1 MMRRICS
8 LVLMSILLHAAPESG
23 FALPISQ
30 VGKVCWSQLA
40 NGNAASAVDMAA
52 TGVELPS
59 LTKGAIES
67 FESGQNKWQQDG
79 ASYSA
84 CMDIV
89 DGMSKT
95 ADGALLFTE
104 AGATGLSL
112 VAEGTG
118 YTAGAAAGGA
128 VLRFIPPLAL
138 ASLAGTGLAAC
149 INGVS
154 KLDAE
159 HSLKCMEK
167 EHDRLN
173 EDGLDCGWF
182 DRQIENK
189 RKTLANLPSDAAK
202 ARNSTEESIRDLEK
216 RKAECKGSREKIR
229 DALSVGDC
237 TGPGMDSDF
246 MVMRCESMR
255 ALFCSKDPRWAR
267 RKKRLEATFPDW
279 GIEYIHCGTPIAQPT
294 PTTPVQEQFYLY

>member
-1 MMRRICS
+1 MKGICFP
-8 LVLMSILLHAAPESG
+8 VLIGILFNAAPQSG

-30 VGKVCWSQLA
+30 VGKACWSQLA
-40 NGNAASAVDMAA
+40 NGNAASAVDMVA

-59 LTKGAIES
+59 LTVQATTS
-67 FESGQNKWQQDG
+67 FENGMNKWQQDG

-84 CMDIV
+84 CMDIL
-89 DGMSKT
+89 DGASKT
-95 ADGALLFTE
+95 ADIALLGTE

-154 KLDAE
+154 EADARY
-159 HSLKCMEK
+159 SLKCMEE
-167 EHDRLN
+167 EHGRLN
-173 EDGLDCGWF
+173 DDGLDCSWF
-182 DRQIENK
+182 DRQIARK
-189 RKTLANLPSDAAK
+189 RETLANLPKDATDAK
-202 ARNSTEESIRDLEK
+202 KTIEDSIQDLEK
-216 RKAECKGSREKIR
+216 RKAACKASREKIR

-237 TGPGMDSDF
+237 TGPGMDSDV
-246 MVMRCESMR
+246 MVMRCESIR
-255 ALFCSKDPRWAR
+255 SLFCSNDPRWAR
-267 RKKRLEATFPDW
+267 RKKRLEATFTAW

-294 PTTPVQEQFYLY
+294 PTTAPEEQFYLY